1 MFSATIIFG
10 PCPTPCTLNFR
21 NLSDALAAHRL
32 IHDAITCNIST
43 EAIADDFG
51 QHALFAPPIH
61 ACVVSDLDAQMPA
74 DIEKALVAARTQAK
88 AQTAAG
94 NDPVLRLGMMG
105 SMQSAGQRFGQ

>member
-10 PCPTPCTLNFR
+10 PGLTPCTLNFR
-21 NLSDALAAHRL
+21 KLADALSAQRHV
-32 IHDAITCNIST
+32 HDAMTCNTLTDTIT
-43 EAIADDFG
+43 DDFG
-51 QHALFAPPIH
+51 QHAFFAAPIH

-105 SMQSAGQRFGQ
+105 APHRMG

>member
-10 PCPTPCTLNFR
+10 PGLTPCTLNFR
-21 NLSDALAAHRL
+21 KLDDALKAQRVFDDARL
-32 IHDAITCNIST
+32 TNECGVHLV
-43 EAIADDFG
+43 DDFG
-51 QHALFAPPIH
+51 QHVSINQPLH

-74 DIEKALVAARTQAK
+74 DIEKALVGARTQAK

-105 SMQSAGQRFGQ
+105 GMGHPGQRLG